1 MKYKD
6 LGQKLSHASSTKYWD
21 LIDCIPRCQ
30 YTKYV
35 LKPMIEGNLDQNKM
49 MNKPEDGANN
59 EVRMQRH
66 HYHELDRFH
75 GTHQS

>member
-1 MKYKD
+1 MKYKE

-30 YTKYV
+30 YTKYI

-49 MNKPEDGANN
+49 MGKPEDGANN
-59 EVRMQRH
+59 EVQ
-66 HYHELDRFH
+66 
-75 GTHQS
+75 